1 MWMLTDEQQ
10 MIVDSADKMLAA
22 DHTFDQRKARVA
34 SGLPVDPELWRQF
47 AELGWLGLPFAQD
60 DGGFGAGVAELSLL
74 ARELGRHLVVEP
86 FAETVVMASEIV
98 SSGAAAALR
107 AELISSIMEG
117 RKQIAVA
124 LAEPDSRYEL
134 QRVAT
139 TARSS
144 GDEFV
149 LNGRKSV
156 VTNAP
161 GADLVIVP
169 ARTLG
174 EVADEGGITLFC
186 VPTSADGVTVKGYR
200 LNDDHHAGDV
210 TLKDVVV
217 PNTHVL
223 GEVGGGLDL
232 LERAV
237 DKATIFSCAEA
248 VGAMEQIMDLTAEYL
263 KTRVQFG
270 KPISTNQALKFIMVE
285 LYYLLE
291 ESRSLVAG
299 AVGAFA
305 GDPAGRR
312 AAVSAMKV
320 KVGTAARKLGQ
331 EGVQLHGAIGM
342 TEDYSVG
349 HYYKRLET
357 LRILYG
363 DPDYHLARFGRWSQM
378 RNAAS

>member
-10 MIVDSADKMLAA
+10 MIVDSADKVLAA
-22 DHTFDQRKARVA
+22 GHSFEQRKKRVA
-34 SGLPVDPELWRQF
+34 SGTPVDAALWQQF

-74 ARELGRHLVVEP
+74 MRELGRHLVVEP
-86 FAETVVMASEIV
+86 FAETVIMAGEIV
-98 SSGAAAALR
+98 SSGASSALK
-107 AELISSIMEG
+107 AELISGIMEG
-117 RKQIAVA
+117 RTQVAVA

-139 TARSS
+139 MARSS
-144 GDEFV
+144 GEDFI
-149 LNGRKSV
+149 LNGRKAV
-156 VTNAP
+156 VTNAA
-161 GADLVIVP
+161 GADLLIIP

-174 EVADEGGITLFC
+174 EVADEGGITLFG
-186 VPTSADGVTVKGYR
+186 VPAKAAGVTISAYR

-210 TLKDVVV
+210 TLNDVAVSRS
-217 PNTHVL
+217 HVF
-223 GEVGGGLDL
+223 GEVGGALDL

-237 DKATIFSCAEA
+237 DKATICNCAEA
-248 VGAMEQIMDLTAEYL
+248 VGAMEQIMDMTAEYL

-299 AVGAFA
+299 AVAAFA

-342 TEDYSVG
+342 TEDYAVG

-363 DPDYHLARFGRWSQM
+363 DPDYHLARFGRWSQL

>member
-22 DHTFDQRKARVA
+22 GHSFDQRKTRVA
-34 SGLPVDPELWRQF
+34 SGVPVDAALWQQF
-47 AELGWLGLPFAQD
+47 AELGWLGLPFAED

-74 ARELGRHLVVEP
+74 MRELGRHLVVEP
-86 FAETVVMASEIV
+86 FTETVITAGEIV
-98 SSGAAAALR
+98 SSGASAAFR
-107 AELISSIMEG
+107 AQLISGIMEG
-117 RKQIAVA
+117 RTQVAVA

-139 TARSS
+139 TAKGS
-144 GDEFV
+144 GDDFV

-161 GADLVIVP
+161 GADLLIIP

-174 EVADEGGITLFC
+174 DVADEGGITLFG
-186 VPTSADGVTVKGYR
+186 VPANSAGVNISAYR
-200 LNDDHHAGDV
+200 LNDDHYAGDV
-210 TLKDVVV
+210 TLNDVVV
-217 PNTHVL
+217 SSSHVL

-237 DKATIFSCAEA
+237 DKAAICSCAEA

-299 AVGAFA
+299 AVAAFA

-312 AAVSAMKV
+312 ASVSAMKV

-378 RNAAS
+378 RNTVS